1 MKSPRGTFPLLAG
14 PLALLLALACGAP
27 QAAASDDLELKVKA
41 AFLFNFAKF
50 ATWPPSKV
58 KDADSTLHL
67 CVEGT
72 DELAR
77 VLQDTVRG
85 RSVGTHAVDV
95 LVSPRGEEL
104 RRCHIV
110 YVGGTDDGRIAAEL
124 AALANDAI
132 LTVHEASEAQAQ
144 GVIRFFLSDDGRV
157 RFEVNVAAASRA
169 QVALSS
175 KLLEVSQVVSR

>member
-1 MKSPRGTFPLLAG
+1 MNFNWTTLLQLAG
-14 PLALLLALACGAP
+14 ALALALAGAT
-27 QAAASDDLELKVKA
+27 AAAQDNLELKVKA

-58 KDADSTLHL
+58 KDDATLHL
-67 CVEGT
+67 CVAGM
-72 DELAR
+72 DDLAR

-85 RSVGTHAVDV
+85 RSIGTHPVDV
-95 LVSPRGEEL
+95 LQSPSGAEL

-110 YVGGTDDGRIAAEL
+110 YFGATDDSRVAAEL
-124 AALANDAI
+124 AALANASV
-132 LTVHEASEAQAQ
+132 LTVHEASEAQPQ

>member
-1 MKSPRGTFPLLAG
+1 MMHRP
-14 PLALLLALACGAP
+14 ALVPMLALALGLFATVARAAP
-27 QAAASDDLELKVKA
+27 EDLELKVKA

-50 ATWPPSKV
+50 ATWPPSKI
-58 KDADSTLHL
+58 KDDQTLHL
-67 CVEGT
+67 CVENM
-72 DELAR
+72 DDLAR

-85 RSVGTHAVDV
+85 RSIGTHPVDV
-95 LVSPRGEEL
+95 LQSPRGDDL
-104 RRCHIV
+104 KRCHIV
-110 YVGGTDDGRIAAEL
+110 YFGGTDDGRVAAEL
-124 AALANDAI
+124 ATLANDSV
-132 LTVHEASEAQAQ
+132 LTVHETSEAQPQ

>member
-1 MKSPRGTFPLLAG
+1 MKRRIAAASLA
-14 PLALLLALACGAP
+14 LAATLLLAVVGGAR
-27 QAAASDDLELKVKA
+27 AASDDELEMKVKA

-50 ATWPPSKV
+50 ATWPTTKV
-58 KDADSTLHL
+58 KEADATLHL

-72 DELAR
+72 DEFVRILS
-77 VLQDTVRG
+77 DTVRG
-85 RSVGTHAVDV
+85 RVVGTHPVDV
-95 LVSPRGEEL
+95 VASPRGEQL
-104 RRCHIV
+104 KHCHIV
-110 YVGGTDDGRIAAEL
+110 YVAPTDESRTAAEL
-124 AALANDAI
+124 AAVANDSV
-132 LTVHEASEAQAQ
+132 LTVHESAETQPQ